1 MRFIGNIIWF
11 LLGGFINSLL
21 WFLGGLVLCITIV
34 GIPFGMQCFK
44 FAKLNFAPFGKEV
57 NIHFDRHP
65 IVNFIWLVFFGIG
78 MAASYLVSGILN
90 CITIVGIPF
99 GIQSFKFM
107 KLALLPFGAEV
118 R

>member
-11 LLGGFINSLL
+11 FLGGFINSLL

-57 NIHFDRHP
+57 HIHFDRHP
-65 IVNFIWLVFFGIG
+65 IVNFIWLFLGSAWLQAIL
-78 MAASYLVSGILN
+78 SPEYL
-90 CITIVGIPF
+90 T
-99 GIQSFKFM
+99 
-107 KLALLPFGAEV
+107 A
-118 R
+118 

>member
-11 LLGGFINSLL
+11 ILGGFINSLL

-34 GIPFGMQCFK
+34 GIPFGRQCFK

-57 NIHFDRHP
+57 HIHFDRHP

-99 GIQSFKFM
+99 GIQSFKFI